1 MQPCLKYKPGTVK
14 PWEVVILAEFT
25 HLEDQVRECFGR
37 VVYTHKTHE
46 KMADRCSRTLRRFK
60 ITQIVLTAVTAS
72 GVFSIIFLDDTV
84 LKIATALASIASLI
98 ISGYMKGFDPGAAA
112 QKHRDAAASMWPI
125 RESYL
130 SLLTDL
136 RMKRISDDKGVDV
149 RDALQAKLAAIYRGA
164 PQTTGEAYADAQD
177 ALKNKE
183 DLTFSDAEIDCFLP
197 TSLRKTAA

>member
-1 MQPCLKYKPGTVK
+1 MG
-14 PWEVVILAEFT
+14 EFT
-25 HLEDQVRECFGR
+25 HLEDQIRECYSR

-60 ITQIVLTAVTAS
+60 IAQIVLTAITAS
-72 GVFSIIFLDDTV
+72 GAFSVVFLDDNF
-84 LKIATALASIASLI
+84 LKIATAVTSIASLI
-98 ISGYMKGFDPGAAA
+98 ISGYMKGFDPGAMA
-112 QKHRDAAASMWPI
+112 QKHRDTAANMWPI

-136 RMKRISDDKGVDV
+136 RMKRISDDEGVKV
-149 RDALQAKLAAIYRGA
+149 RDALQIKLAAIYVSA
-164 PQTTGEAYADAQD
+164 PQTTGDAYADAQD

-197 TSLRKTAA
+197 TSLRKSVA

>member
-1 MQPCLKYKPGTVK
+1 MG
-14 PWEVVILAEFT
+14 EFT
-25 HLEDQVRECFGR
+25 HLEDQIRECYGR

-60 ITQIVLTAVTAS
+60 IAQIVLTAITAS
-72 GVFSIIFLDDTV
+72 GAFSVVFLDDNL
-84 LKIATALASIASLI
+84 LKIATAVTSIASLI
-98 ISGYMKGFDPGAAA
+98 ISGYMKGFDPGATA

-136 RMKRISDDKGVDV
+136 RMKRISDDEGVKV
-149 RDALQAKLAAIYRGA
+149 RDALQVKLAAIYVGA
-164 PQTTGEAYADAQD
+164 PQTTGDAYADAQD

-197 TSLRKTAA
+197 TSLRKSAA